1 MFWRFVLAAVKFRRR
16 RLLLAFSGLTVA
28 ATLATAL
35 FSVYSDIDRKMR
47 REFRGYGANLVIA
60 PAGSSL
66 TVPLRAVVEAEHLG
80 AVAAPFLYT
89 IGHIGDERMV
99 EAGIDFQRS
108 APLTTYWQ
116 VAGARVAAAGEC
128 LAGSSLAAHFHVGI
142 GQSLPLASGSCVIRG
157 IVSTGGDEDNR
168 VMLPFDRA
176 ATDAGF
182 HDAASLVEAR
192 ADGRRVEQTRAA
204 LAHALPETDVRVLHA
219 IAETEAN
226 VVLKVKAAVF
236 SLAIVIFV
244 ITTLCVTGNFSALV
258 IERSKEIGVLKAIG
272 AAEGKIA
279 ALFLSESLVLALAS
293 TIAGY
298 AIGLAVAYGIG
309 RKIFA
314 DTASV
319 VAIGVDFAVFAP
331 VMAATLLVAV
341 IATLFAISRIWRVEP
356 AVILR
361 GE

>member
-16 RLLLAFSGLTVA
+16 RLLLAFAGLAVA

-47 REFRGYGANLVIA
+47 REFRGYGANIVIA
-60 PAGSSL
+60 PAGDSP
-66 TVPLRAVVEAEHLG
+66 TVPLRAVAEAERLG
-80 AVAAPFLYT
+80 AIAAPFLYS
-89 IGHIGDERMV
+89 IGRIGDERVV
-99 EAGIDFQRS
+99 EAGVDFERA

-116 VAGARVAAAGEC
+116 VTGARVAQPGEC
-128 LAGSSLAAHFHVGI
+128 LAGSTLAAHFHVGV
-142 GQSLPLASGSCVIRG
+142 GQSLPLLSGACVIRG
-157 IVSTGGDEDNR
+157 VVSTGGDEDNR
-168 VMLPFDRA
+168 VMVPFERA
-176 ATDAGF
+176 AADAGF
-182 HDAASLVEAR
+182 HSTASVVEVR
-192 ADGRRVEQTRAA
+192 ADGPRVDETRAA
-204 LAHALPETDVRVLHA
+204 LGRALPETDVRVLHA

-236 SLAIVIFV
+236 SLAIVIFA

-279 ALFLSESLVLALAS
+279 ALFLSESLVLALVS

-298 AIGLAVAYGIG
+298 VAGLAVAYGIG
-309 RKIFA
+309 RKIFSDA
-314 DTASV
+314 GSV
-319 VAIGVDFAVFAP
+319 AAIGVDFAVFAP
-331 VMAATLLVAV
+331 VMAVTLLVAV
-341 IATLFAISRIWRVEP
+341 IATLFAAARIWRIEP

>member
-1 MFWRFVLAAVKFRRR
+1 VFWRFVLAAVRFRRR
-16 RLLLAFSGLTVA
+16 RLLLAFSGLAVA

-60 PAGSSL
+60 PAGSSQ
-66 TVPLRAVVEAEHLG
+66 TVPLRAVAEAERLG
-80 AVAAPFLYT
+80 AVAAPFLFT
-89 IGHIGDERMV
+89 IGRIGDERVV
-99 EAGIDFQRS
+99 EAGTDFQRA

-128 LAGSSLAAHFHVGI
+128 LAGSSLAAHFHMGI
-142 GQSLPLASGSCVIRG
+142 GHSLPLASGSCVIRG

-168 VMLPFDRA
+168 IMVPIDRA
-176 ATDAGF
+176 ATDAGVR
-182 HDAASLVEAR
+182 DAASVVEVR
-192 ADGRRVEQTRAA
+192 ADGQRVEEARAA
-204 LAHALPETDVRVLHA
+204 LARALPETDVRVLHA

-236 SLAIVIFV
+236 SLAIVIFA

-279 ALFLSESLVLALAS
+279 ALLLSESLVLALAS
-293 TIAGY
+293 TITGY
-298 AIGLAVAYGIG
+298 AAGLAVAYGIG
-309 RKIFA
+309 RKIFS
-314 DTASV
+314 DTGSV
-319 VAIGVDFAVFAP
+319 AAIGVDFAVFAP
-331 VMAATLLVAV
+331 VMAVTLLVAV
-341 IATLFAISRIWRVEP
+341 IATLFAASRIWRIEP

-361 GE
+361 GD

>member
-1 MFWRFVLAAVKFRRR
+1 MFWRFVLGAVKYRRR
-16 RLLLAFSGLTVA
+16 RLLLAFSGLAVA

-60 PAGSSL
+60 PAGNSQ
-66 TVPLRAVVEAEHLG
+66 TVPLRAIAEAERLG

-89 IGHIGDERMV
+89 IGRIGDERVVV
-99 EAGIDFQRS
+99 EGIDFRRA
-108 APLTTYWQ
+108 APLTAYWQ
-116 VAGARVAAAGEC
+116 VTGAHTAAPGEC
-128 LAGSSLAAHFHVGI
+128 LVGSSVAAHFHVNV
-142 GQSLPLASGSCVIRG
+142 GQSLPLASGFCAVRG
-157 IVSTGGDEDNR
+157 IVTTGGDEDNR
-168 VMLPFDRA
+168 VMIPFDRA
-176 ATDAGF
+176 AADAPF
-182 HDAASLVEAR
+182 HDAASVIEVR
-192 ADGRRVEQTRAA
+192 ADGQRINETRAA
-204 LAHALPETDVRVLHA
+204 LARALPETDVRILHA

-236 SLAIVIFV
+236 SLALVIFA

-293 TIAGY
+293 TVAGY
-298 AIGLAVAYGIG
+298 AAGLAVAYGIA
-309 RKIFA
+309 RRIFS

-319 VAIGVDFAVFAP
+319 RAIGVDFAVFAP
-331 VMAATLLVAV
+331 VMAVTLLVAV
-341 IATLFAISRIWRVEP
+341 IATLFAASRIWCIEP